1 MMPRDVSTR
10 WNSTYDMLEFALE
23 YRAALNTMTADRD
36 MKLRQ
41 FELSKKEWAMA
52 SELCKA
58 LQVRPLSLR
67 VCQLINLPYY
77 QIFKHGTLFFSR
89 DTPSISTVIPAMDH
103 IDEYL
108 ATASQNPA
116 YSEAIRAA
124 LALGKQTLNRYYDKT
139 DHSEVYRIAMGESP
153 HIQFYLSF

>member
-1 MMPRDVSTR
+1 MPHDVSTC

-23 YRAALNTMTADRD
+23 YCAALNTMTADQD

-67 VCQLINLPYY
+67 VCQLINLPYF
-77 QIFKHGTLFFSR
+77 QIFKHSTPFFSR
-89 DTPSISTVIPAMDH
+89 NTPSISTVIPAMDH

-108 ATASQNPA
+108 ATASQNPT
-116 YSEAIRAA
+116 YSEAICAA
-124 LALGKQTLNRYYDKT
+124 LVL
-139 DHSEVYRIAMGESP
+139 
-153 HIQFYLSF
+153 

>member
-1 MMPRDVSTR
+1 G
-10 WNSTYDMLEFALE
+10 
-23 YRAALNTMTADRD
+23 DRD
-36 MKLRQ
+36 MKLRK
-41 FELSKKEWAMA
+41 FELSKKEWGMA

-58 LQVRPLSLR
+58 L
-67 VCQLINLPYY
+67 

-108 ATASQNPA
+108 ATSSQDHS

-124 LALGKQTLNRYYDKT
+124 LALGKRTLNQYYDKT
-139 DHSEVYRIAMGESP
+139 DHSEVYRIAMVLHPRHKLNYFRKAGWEDDW
-153 HIQFYLSF
+153 IETA